1 MNKLISLDVIVVDA
15 VPLVSRYI
23 LNLDRKVVKILCRI
37 YIKLNYCKGYKN
49 CIIPQKKNKF

>member
-23 LNLDRKVVKILCRI
+23 LNLDRKVVQILCRI
-37 YIKLNYCKGYKN
+37 HIKLNYCKGYKN
-49 CIIPQKKNKF
+49 CIIPQKKK